1 MSHLRTHVR
10 SAQIPHKY
18 NMPPVNWTWKLW
30 LNEELIRIEYID
42 NLNQMK
48 TPDACH
54 TYYSGKD
61 KALTDEPCIWKQP
74 ARKELTPD
82 EE

>member
-1 MSHLRTHVR
+1 
-10 SAQIPHKY
+10 
-18 NMPPVNWTWKLW
+18 
-30 LNEELIRIEYID
+30 
-42 NLNQMK
+42 MK
-48 TPDACH
+48 TPDMCH

-82 EE
+82 KE